1 MITRGGRFIFFPGTP
16 KQIIIPNNVLSAGR
30 ELFLKQVFQADSSVS
45 DFYLGLMGSAFAD
58 DTTLADILA
67 SSEPTIGTGGYARAK
82 LTRNTTDWPTVQQ
95 VNGEWQVRSK
105 LVTFTASGADF
116 DTSVSRA
123 FLCDISAGSSGNL
136 LAVSGALPAAM
147 TIADG
152 ESLPVIY
159 ENWYM

>member
-1 MITRGGRFIFFPGTP
+1 MITRGGRFIFFPDTP
-16 KQIIIPNNVLSAGR
+16 KQFIIPNNVLSAGR
-30 ELFLKQVFQADSSVS
+30 ELFLKQVFQADTSVT
-45 DFYLGLMGSAFAD
+45 DFYLGLMGAAFAD

-67 SSEPTIGTGGYARAK
+67 SSEPTIGTGGYAREQ
-82 LTRNTTDWPTVQQ
+82 LTRDSTDWPTIQQ
-95 VNGEWQVRSK
+95 VNGEWQARSK

-123 FLCDISAGSSGNL
+123 FLCDVSAGSAGNL
-136 LAVSGALPAAM
+136 LAVSGALPAAL

-152 ESLPVIY
+152 DSLPIKY